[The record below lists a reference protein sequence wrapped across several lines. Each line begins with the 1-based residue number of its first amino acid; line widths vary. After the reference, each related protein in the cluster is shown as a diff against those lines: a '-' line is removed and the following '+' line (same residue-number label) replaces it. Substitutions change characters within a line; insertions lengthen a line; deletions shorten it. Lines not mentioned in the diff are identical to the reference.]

1 MMRIP
6 SIMISLIVLL
16 GGGCIEREDHV
27 RLTEDLT
34 GSILL
39 SDYRPQSIYQV
50 EQNRIQK
57 AVFPVIDM
65 HSHANVKDKDGLDKW
80 VRIMDSVGVEKT
92 IVLTQAFGE
101 KFDSIFALYSIYPD
115 RFDVWCSFDYSGY
128 DQPGYGPAAVK
139 ELERCARLGAKGVGE
154 MGDKGSGLIYS
165 LGGKPTDMHPDDP
178 RLDPLFEKCAELA
191 LPVNIHV
198 ADPKWMY
205 EPMDARN
212 DGLMNAYKWRLDN
225 QPDAVGHAGMITI
238 LGRAVKR
245 HPRTTFIAC
254 HFANCSHDLNQ
265 LGRLFDKY
273 PNLFADISA
282 RYAETAPI
290 PRFTAQFYE
299 RYQDRLV
306 YGTDM
311 GTSKKMYQ
319 ITLRILETA
328 DEHFYAQEY
337 FTYHWPLHGLNLS
350 DEILKKV
357 YQQNAARILARKP

>member
-6 SIMISLIVLL
+6 TLMISLIVLL
-16 GGGCIEREDHV
+16 GGGCIKRE
-27 RLTEDLT
+27 

-50 EQNRIQK
+50 EQNRPQK
-57 AVFPVIDM
+57 AAFPVIDM
-65 HSHANVKDKDGLDKW
+65 HSHANVKDKEGLDKW

-115 RFDVWCSFDYSGY
+115 RFDVWCSFDYTGY

-205 EPMDARN
+205 EAMDSTN
-212 DGLMNAYKWRLDN
+212 DGMMNAIRWRLD
-225 QPDAVGHAGMITI
+225 DKTGILDHGEMIEVLENT
-238 LGRAVKR
+238 VKR
-245 HPRTTFIAC
+245 HPGTTFIAC
-254 HFANCSHDLNQ
+254 HFANCSYDLSIAAA
-265 LGRLFDKY
+265 LLDKY
-273 PNLFADISA
+273 SNLYCDISA
-282 RYAETAPI
+282 RFCYIAAI
-290 PRFTAQFYE
+290 PRNAAGFFE
-299 RYQDRLV
+299 KYQDRLL

-311 GTSKKMYQ
+311 GTDPGMYRL
-319 ITLRILETA
+319 TYRILETE
-328 DEHFYAQEY
+328 DEHFYGFEY
-337 FTYHWPLHGLNLS
+337 EFDNYHWPFYGLKLS
-350 DEILKKV
+350 EKILEKV
-357 YQQNAARILARKP
+357 YRENAMNVYELKESNP